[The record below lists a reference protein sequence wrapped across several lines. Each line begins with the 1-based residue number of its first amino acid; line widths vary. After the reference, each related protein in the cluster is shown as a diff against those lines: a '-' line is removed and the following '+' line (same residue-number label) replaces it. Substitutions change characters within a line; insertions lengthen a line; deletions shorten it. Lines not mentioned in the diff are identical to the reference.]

1 MSEENMGNEATE
13 DPGEPIQTF
22 NATETPE
29 EIIAASEQEIPVTTA
44 DRASENLG
52 QKPNATLSYAT
63 SGPRTKGTPDTIAI
77 PSATVDTTRRSLD
90 ATPNIDVVVGEQQQK
105 WAGVVQEAMYHQPME
120 DMYVERLNKEG
131 SDFRQ
136 SVSHNGTEMRGRAPA
151 FDQSP
156 GEKTIEGERALIQL
170 VAHLGIGGLFR
181 APMWNSG
188 FWVTFKPATESEL
201 LELNRI
207 MVQDKI
213 QAGRWSYG
221 LALSNT
227 VVYTLD
233 RVIDFILGHV
243 YNTSVKPDEFSIA
256 DIKKHLA
263 PQDINAFIWGFLCAN
278 YPTGF
283 HYSSPCIKN
292 PSSCQHVIEENL
304 NVSKLNFTDN
314 SALTE
319 WQKNH
324 MTSSAANSKSLES
337 VKRYR
342 EEMKALHQRRV
353 VLNEGTKHELAFTIK
368 TPSIIEYID
377 QGHRWIGGIVEGV
390 NAVLGVEDSG
400 NMNVRN
406 AQINK
411 ITKATTLCQ
420 YIHWIDSIEYG
431 VLTPKEGSDETKI
444 LKIVDRA
451 TIEETL
457 KQLSATDSIRESIIS
472 EVLKYIS
479 DSTITVIG
487 VPAFDCPV
495 CGAPQESDKPEYP
508 RHASIIPLD
517 VIQVFFALL
526 GQRLNRIEERTSR

>member
-1 MSEENMGNEATE
+1 MSEENTSNEIVE
-13 DPGEPIQTF
+13 DPGEPIQPFT
-22 NATETPE
+22 AAETPE
-29 EIIAASEQEIPVTTA
+29 AIIAATDQEASPATPDRTTEKF
-44 DRASENLG
+44 D
-52 QKPNATLSYAT
+52 QKPNATLNYAT
-63 SGPRTKGTPDTIAI
+63 SGSRTKGTPDTIAI
-77 PSATVDTTRRSLD
+77 PSATVDMTRRSLD

-131 SDFRQ
+131 ADFRQ
-136 SVSHNGTEMRGRAPA
+136 SVSHNGVEMRGRAPA

-342 EEMKALHQRRV
+342 EEMKALHHRRV

-368 TPSIIEYID
+368 TPTVIEYID

-390 NAVLGVEDSG
+390 NAVLGIEDSG
-400 NMNVRN
+400 NMNARN

-495 CGAPQESDKPEYP
+495 CDTPQESDKPEYP